1 MTTFRS
7 GTSTRR
13 SMGRK
18 TADAIKR
25 EKQEQKKVE
34 ERKRSEQAE
43 RTEQR

>member
-34 ERKRSEQAE
+34 ERKRSEQDG
-43 RTEQR
+43 RTERR